1 VSNVDELSSIASD
14 LKTDLILVTETWCN
28 EQITDAY
35 LNIPGYDLQGDL
47 RKDRLDTDRGRG
59 GGLLVYSKTGIPIL
73 SIDSADAIHQYCK
86 FKVQDITFCL
96 VYRSPSSGAA
106 GVQSITEMVRNIEKN
121 CVMIGDFNLRDID
134 WETGSARGW
143 TRELLD
149 AVEDRAME
157 QLVMFS
163 THIRGNTLDLVLTDM
178 PERIHTIS
186 DEGWL
191 GARDHSLIMISVVTK
206 VVHADN
212 RLGLPDWGRADWAG
226 MKSELRSVNW
236 KNKMQNKAADEVW
249 KTVRDTVHELVK
261 KKYVPERKRRNHNRP
276 PWLTWHILREIKRKK
291 RLWKSAKERAKV
303 DE

>member
-157 QLVMFS
+157 QLVTFS
-163 THIRGNTLDLVLTDM
+163 THTRGNTLDLVLTDM
-178 PERIHTIS
+178 PERIHTVS
-186 DEGWL
+186 DEGRL
-191 GARDHSLIMISVVTK
+191 GASDHSLIMISV
-206 VVHADN
+206 
-212 RLGLPDWGRADWAG
+212 P
-226 MKSELRSVNW
+226 
-236 KNKMQNKAADEVW
+236 
-249 KTVRDTVHELVK
+249 
-261 KKYVPERKRRNHNRP
+261 
-276 PWLTWHILREIKRKK
+276 
-291 RLWKSAKERAKV
+291 
-303 DE
+303 